1 MPPFNGSARLF
12 FLLIFLYLIC
22 LPYRAY
28 AGGGFAGLMA
38 GVTDSRD
45 MDDTGNSVRL
55 LFGPNITERLSL
67 EFGLMDMGET
77 TYDDP
82 DVDFSNADDDN
93 PPVFSNISHGDV
105 ISTVATDS
113 SQSVAT
119 YTGFASARPQS
130 FLITFRYRIPLTGDL
145 DFFLKTGANIWWA
158 DFDTVEIKAYQ
169 DGSLSRRVVKTRQTS
184 AIDQISG
191 GGFIWQ
197 AWKGMS
203 IRAELETTALD
214 SQEFERARFQLVT
227 LGVQYDF

>member
-1 MPPFNGSARLF
+1 MHSFNGSPRLF
-12 FLLIFLYLIC
+12 FLFIFIYLAC
-22 LPYRAY
+22 LPSRVY
-28 AGGGFAGLMA
+28 AEGGFAGLMA

-45 MDDTGNSVRL
+45 MDGTDNSVRL
-55 LFGPNITERLSL
+55 IFGPNITERLSL

-77 TYDDP
+77 SYDDP
-82 DVDFSNADDDN
+82 DVNFSNADDDN
-93 PPVFSNISHGDV
+93 PPVFTHVSHGEV
-105 ISTVATDS
+105 TSALATDS

-130 FLITFRYRIPLTGDL
+130 FLITFRYRIPLTTDL

-158 DFDTVEIKAYQ
+158 DYDTVEIKAYQ
-169 DGSLSRRVVKTRQTS
+169 DGSLSRRTVKTRQTS

-191 GGFIWQ
+191 GGFLWR
-197 AWKGMS
+197 AWNGMS

-227 LGVQYDF
+227 LGAQYDF